1 MRRMTPDE
9 IEVRLRA
16 FVVIC
21 LTMILVIAVAS
32 MIYAITFVDQSMDL
46 TPIDKIYS
54 DMLKDIML
62 LCIGSIGG
70 IATGKAISAVANR
83 VGEKEE

>member
-1 MRRMTPDE
+1 MTPDE

-21 LTMILVIAVAS
+21 LTLILVVSVIS
-32 MIYAITFVDQSMDL
+32 MIYAITFVDQSMEIA
-46 TPIDKIYS
+46 PIDKIYS

-70 IATGKAISAVANR
+70 IATGKAISAVANQM
-83 VGEKEE
+83 GDKTE

>member
-1 MRRMTPDE
+1 MTPDE

-21 LTMILVIAVAS
+21 LTLILVVSVIS
-32 MIYAITFVDQSMDL
+32 MIYAITFVDQSMEIA
-46 TPIDKIYS
+46 PIDKIYS

-70 IATGKAISAVANR
+70 IATGKAISAVANKM
-83 VGEKEE
+83 GDNQE

>member
-1 MRRMTPDE
+1 
-9 IEVRLRA
+9 
-16 FVVIC
+16 
-21 LTMILVIAVAS
+21 
-32 MIYAITFVDQSMDL
+32 
-46 TPIDKIYS
+46 
-54 DMLKDIML
+54 MLKDIML

>member
-1 MRRMTPDE
+1 MRMTPDE

-21 LTMILVIAVAS
+21 LTLILVVSVIS
-32 MIYAITFVDQSMDL
+32 MIYAITFVDQSMEIA
-46 TPIDKIYS
+46 PIDKIYS

-70 IATGKAISAVANR
+70 IATGKAISAVANQM
-83 VGEKEE
+83 GDKTE

>member
-1 MRRMTPDE
+1 MRMTPDE

-46 TPIDKIYS
+46 APIDKIYS

-70 IATGKAISAVANR
+70 IATGKAISAVANQM
-83 VGEKEE
+83 GDKTE

>member
-1 MRRMTPDE
+1 MRMTPDE

-16 FVVIC
+16 FVVVC
-21 LTMILVIAVAS
+21 LTLILVVSVIS

-46 TPIDKIYS
+46 APIDKIYS

-70 IATGKAISAVANR
+70 IATGKAISAVANKM
-83 VGEKEE
+83 GDKTE

>member
-1 MRRMTPDE
+1 MRMTPDE

-21 LTMILVIAVAS
+21 LTLILVIAVLS
-32 MIYAITFVDQSMDL
+32 LIYAITFVDQSMEL
-46 TPIDKIYS
+46 APIDKIYS

-70 IATGKAISAVANR
+70 IATGKAISAVANQM
-83 VGEKEE
+83 GDKTE

>member
-1 MRRMTPDE
+1 MTPDE

-16 FVVIC
+16 FVVVC

-32 MIYAITFVDQSMDL
+32 MIYAITFVDQSMEL
-46 TPIDKIYS
+46 APIDKIYS

-70 IATGKAISAVANR
+70 IATGKAISAVANKM
-83 VGEKEE
+83 GDKDE

>member
-1 MRRMTPDE
+1 MRMTPDE

-16 FVVIC
+16 FVVVC

-32 MIYAITFVDQSMDL
+32 MIYAITFVDQSMEL
-46 TPIDKIYS
+46 APIDKIYS

-70 IATGKAISAVANR
+70 IATGKAISAVANKM
-83 VGEKEE
+83 GDKDE

>member
-1 MRRMTPDE
+1 MRMTPDE

-21 LTMILVIAVAS
+21 LTLILVVSVIS
-32 MIYAITFVDQSMDL
+32 MIYAITFVDQSMEIA
-46 TPIDKIYS
+46 PIDKIYS

-83 VGEKEE
+83 MGDKEE

>member
-1 MRRMTPDE
+1 MRMTPDE
-9 IEVRLRA
+9 IEVRLKA

-21 LTMILVIAVAS
+21 LTLILVISVAS
-32 MIYAITFVDQSMDL
+32 MIYAITFVDQNMDL
-46 TPIDKIYS
+46 SPIDKIYS

-70 IATGKAISAVANR
+70 IATGKAISDIANK
-83 VGEKEE
+83 VGDKTE